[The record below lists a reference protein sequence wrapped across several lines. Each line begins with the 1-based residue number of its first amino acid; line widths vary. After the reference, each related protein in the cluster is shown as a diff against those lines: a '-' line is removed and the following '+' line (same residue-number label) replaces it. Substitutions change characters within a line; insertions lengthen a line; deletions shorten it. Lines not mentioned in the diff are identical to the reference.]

1 MHSVSMQMFKI
12 LTELIFRDLDRK
24 IQIEPAT
31 RARICK
37 RLWSPGID
45 STSLCSLANMDRIV
59 VPARHDGE
67 IDSWAP

>member
-37 RLWSPGID
+37 RLWSLGIN
-45 STSLCSLANMDRIV
+45 SEELIPPAYVAWWAGTTNM
-59 VPARHDGE
+59 
-67 IDSWAP
+67 